1 MRGSAEVV
9 SPATT
14 TNDIR
19 EERRLGSTS
28 TAGCPSLFIDSPETM
43 LVNPLND

>member
-1 MRGSAEVV
+1 MRGSAGAV

-14 TNDIR
+14 TGDIK
-19 EERRLGSTS
+19 EERHFGSTS
-28 TAGCPSLFIDSPETM
+28 TADCPSLFIDSPETM